1 MKVKT
6 FRSYSTSDLDNW
18 INNFISSPDIEVIDI
33 KFSTA
38 SIPIPNRYGSL
49 EFSAMVI
56 YKDKE

>member
-6 FRSYSTSDLDNW
+6 FCSILTSKLDNS

-38 SIPIPNRYGSL
+38 SKQNNYGTS

>member
-33 KFSTA
+33 KFSTV
-38 SIPIPNRYGSL
+38 SKQNNYGTL

>member
-6 FRSYSTSDLDNW
+6 FCDIYTSALDKK

-38 SIPIPNRYGSL
+38 FKKVVV

>member
-6 FRSYSTSDLDNW
+6 FRSSVTSNQLDNS

-38 SIPIPNRYGSL
+38 FKQVV
-49 EFSAMVI
+49 EFFAMVI

>member
-6 FRSYSTSDLDNW
+6 FHSNSQMELDKW

-38 SIPIPNRYGSL
+38 SKQNNYGTS

>member
-6 FRSYSTSDLDNW
+6 FSSILTSKLDKS

-38 SIPIPNRYGSL
+38 FKQVV
-49 EFSAMVI
+49 EFFAMVI

>member
-6 FRSYSTSDLDNW
+6 FCSNLTTKLDNS

-33 KFSTA
+33 KFSTV
-38 SIPIPNRYGSL
+38 SKHNNYGTL

>member
-6 FRSYSTSDLDNW
+6 FRSSSAIELDNS

-38 SIPIPNRYGSL
+38 ARQDNYGSL
-49 EFSAMVI
+49 LFSAMVI

>member
-6 FRSYSTSDLDNW
+6 FSSNLTNKLDMY
-18 INNFISSPDIEVIDI
+18 INNFISNHDIEVIDI

-38 SIPIPNRYGSL
+38 ARQDNYGSL
-49 EFSAMVI
+49 LFSAMMI

>member
-6 FRSYSTSDLDNW
+6 FRSSSPIELDNS

-38 SIPIPNRYGSL
+38 SEQRFVQ
-49 EFSAMVI
+49 FSAMVI

>member
-6 FRSYSTSDLDNW
+6 FSSNLTNKLDMS
-18 INNFISSPDIEVIDI
+18 INNFISNHDIEVIDI

-38 SIPIPNRYGSL
+38 FKKVVV

>member
-6 FRSYSTSDLDNW
+6 FSSNLTNKLDMS
-18 INNFISSPDIEVIDI
+18 INNFISNHDIEVIDI

-38 SIPIPNRYGSL
+38 ARQDTYGSL
-49 EFSAMVI
+49 LFSAMMI

>member
-6 FRSYSTSDLDNW
+6 FCSIYTSELDNS

-38 SIPIPNRYGSL
+38 SRHGVDL
-49 EFSAMVI
+49 FSAMVI

>member
-6 FRSYSTSDLDNW
+6 FSSNLTYKLDMS
-18 INNFISSPDIEVIDI
+18 INNFISNHDIEVIDI

-38 SIPIPNRYGSL
+38 ARQDNYGSL
-49 EFSAMVI
+49 LFSAMVI

>member
-6 FRSYSTSDLDNW
+6 FCSNLTSKLDNS

-38 SIPIPNRYGSL
+38 FKKVVV

>member
-6 FRSYSTSDLDNW
+6 FRSSSTIELDKR
-18 INNFISSPDIEVIDI
+18 INKFISSPDIEVIDI

-38 SIPIPNRYGSL
+38 SKQNNYGTS

>member
-6 FRSYSTSDLDNW
+6 FCSHPESQLDNS
-18 INNFISSPDIEVIDI
+18 INKFISSPDIEVIDI

-38 SIPIPNRYGSL
+38 SRHGVDL
-49 EFSAMVI
+49 FSAMVI

>member
-6 FRSYSTSDLDNW
+6 FHSNSQMELDKW

-33 KFSTA
+33 KFSTVF
-38 SIPIPNRYGSL
+38 NQRVVR
-49 EFSAMVI
+49 FSAMVI

>member
-6 FRSYSTSDLDNW
+6 FCDIYTSALDKK

-38 SIPIPNRYGSL
+38 SKQGFVQ
-49 EFSAMVI
+49 FSAMVI

>member
-6 FRSYSTSDLDNW
+6 FRSISTSKLDNR

-33 KFSTA
+33 KFSTV
-38 SIPIPNRYGSL
+38 SKHDLVN
-49 EFSAMVI
+49 FSAMVI

>member
-38 SIPIPNRYGSL
+38 SKQNNYGTL

>member
-18 INNFISSPDIEVIDI
+18 INDFISSPDIEVIDI

-38 SIPIPNRYGSL
+38 SKQSL
-49 EFSAMVI
+49 VQFSAMVI

>member
-6 FRSYSTSDLDNW
+6 FCDIYTSALDKK

-38 SIPIPNRYGSL
+38 SKQNNYGTS

>member
-6 FRSYSTSDLDNW
+6 FRSNFTSQLDNS

-33 KFSTA
+33 KFST
-38 SIPIPNRYGSL
+38 GSKQG
-49 EFSAMVI
+49 FVQYSAMVI

>member
-6 FRSYSTSDLDNW
+6 FRSYSESELDKR

-33 KFSTA
+33 KFSTP
-38 SIPIPNRYGSL
+38 SRQGIVQ
-49 EFSAMVI
+49 FSAMVI

>member
-6 FRSYSTSDLDNW
+6 FSSNLTSKLNNS

-38 SIPIPNRYGSL
+38 ATQDNYGSL
-49 EFSAMVI
+49 QFSAMVI

>member
-6 FRSYSTSDLDNW
+6 FSSNLTNKLDMS
-18 INNFISSPDIEVIDI
+18 INNFISNHDIEVIDI

-38 SIPIPNRYGSL
+38 ARQDNYGSL
-49 EFSAMVI
+49 LFSAMMI

>member
-6 FRSYSTSDLDNW
+6 FCSNLTSKLDNS

-33 KFSTA
+33 KFSTV
-38 SIPIPNRYGSL
+38 SKQNNYGTL

>member
-6 FRSYSTSDLDNW
+6 FSSNLTNKLDMS
-18 INNFISSPDIEVIDI
+18 INNFISNHDIEVIDI

-38 SIPIPNRYGSL
+38 ARQDNYGSL
-49 EFSAMVI
+49 LFSAMEI